1 MNILNKKNIILSI
14 IIVFVFGFFSFSYAQ
29 GLKDAFKTGEDSG
42 TVELVARPAGY
53 DVDQGAD
60 AANIFIGTLI
70 KAILS
75 IIGVLFLIMMV
86 YGGFLWMT
94 AGGNETQ
101 VEKSK
106 KLIIAAIIGTIIVV
120 SSYAIS
126 YFIIEQLSQAALLD
140 TLDAS

>member
-1 MNILNKKNIILSI
+1 MNILNKKYILLPI
-14 IIVFVFGFFSFSYAQ
+14 IIVFVFGFLSFSHAQ
-29 GLKDAFKTGEDSG
+29 GLQNAFSADGDLKTVGEG
-42 TVELVARPAGY
+42 GGIKT
-53 DVDQGAD
+53 DVDL
-60 AANIFIGTLI
+60 NIFIGTLI
-70 KAILS
+70 KTILS

-94 AGGNETQ
+94 AGGNEAQ

-126 YFIIEQLSQAALLD
+126 YFIIEKLSQATLLN
-140 TLDAS
+140 TPASG